1 MTAGNN
7 KMNLEN
13 EKITALYCRLSSD
26 DGRDG
31 ESNSIQNQK
40 KLLQKAAKEYGFTK
54 TKFFVDDGIS
64 GTTFNRP
71 GFQEMMKGVENGTV
85 GVIMVKDMSRFGR
98 DYLKVGEYTEIFLP
112 EHGVRFIALNDS
124 VDSAEGDNDFTP
136 FRNIMN
142 QWYAKDISRK
152 IRSVKRMKG
161 NAGEPLST
169 QPPYGYMRDPN
180 SKFWIVD
187 EEAAEIVRRIFKMFL
202 DGYGTFQISTI
213 LSKEKILMPRAY
225 WKEKGLGLGGKKPIK
240 NPYAWSVNSVD
251 GLLRTQEYTGAVVN
265 FKSTSI
271 SYKNKKRIPLPRE
284 QWKVFEDVH
293 EPIISKEVY
302 EKVQGKLGEKGRKR
316 PKRDGEISLFSGLL
330 YCSDCCSRLHYK
342 RYAKNGIEYYN
353 CSNYKNNSVRGACP
367 TTHHVRMD
375 FLEQVVLFEIRKLIH
390 FEKLY
395 SDDFIRIVL
404 DETLRRMQKEGRN
417 RQKEL
422 NALLAREKEIDILFE
437 KIYED
442 NAMGKLSDER
452 YAKMSGK
459 YEDEAVELKV
469 KIRKLNSEINKED
482 SHITTADEFL
492 FLIRRF
498 ANMEKLTRE
507 IVTAFINR
515 IDVYHVEKR
524 GTESMQRLDIHF
536 NCVGPIALPN
546 KKDLP
551 KPQIKI
557 GIRKGVAVN
566 YSDSR
571 TA

>member
-1 MTAGNN
+1 MTAGKN

-40 KLLQKAAKEYGFTK
+40 KLLQKAAKEYSFSK

-71 GFQEMMKGVENGTV
+71 GFQEMMKGVENGTI

-124 VDSAEGDNDFTP
+124 VDSAEGDNDFAP

-142 QWYAKDISRK
+142 EWYAKDISRK

-161 NAGEPLST
+161 NSGEPLSL
-169 QPPYGYMRDPN
+169 PPYGYIRDGDT
-180 SKFWIVD
+180 KFWRVD
-187 EEAAEIVRRIFKMFL
+187 TEAAEVVRRIYEMYL
-202 DGYGTFQISTI
+202 DGYGTYQISKVLHDGKVLSPVYYWREKGIGRGGRKVTKTPYTWNQNTI
-213 LSKEKILMPRAY
+213 CKIL
-225 WKEKGLGLGGKKPIK
+225 E
-240 NPYAWSVNSVD
+240 
-251 GLLRTQEYTGAVVN
+251 TQEYTGDVIN
-265 FKSTSI
+265 FKTTTV
-271 SYKNKKRIPLPRE
+271 SYKNKKRIDLPPE
-284 QWKVFEDVH
+284 QWKVFPDVH
-293 EPIISKEVY
+293 EAIISRETWEETKALRT
-302 EKVQGKLGEKGRKR
+302 KKIRKK
-316 PKRDGEISLFSGLL
+316 PKNDGEISLFSGLL
-330 YCSDCCSRLHYK
+330 FCADCGSRLHYR
-342 RYAKNGIEYYN
+342 RYEKNGIGYYN
-353 CSNYKNNSVRGACP
+353 CSNYKNNSLRGTCEN
-367 TTHHVRMD
+367 THHVRLD

-395 SDDFIRIVL
+395 SDEFIRIVL

-422 NALLAREKEIDILFE
+422 DTLLAREKEIDILFE

-459 YEDEAVELKV
+459 YEDEAAELKL
-469 KIRKLNSEINKED
+469 KIRELNCEIGKED

-498 ANMEKLTRE
+498 ANMEKLSRE

-524 GTESMQRLDIHF
+524 GTDRVQRVDIHF
-536 NCVGPIALPN
+536 NCVGKLTLPE

>member
-1 MTAGNN
+1 MTANN
-7 KMNLEN
+7 KSSILTD

-71 GFQEMMKGVENGTV
+71 GFQDMLKGVEAGV
-85 GVIMVKDMSRFGR
+85 IGVIMVKDMSRFGR

-112 EHGVRFIALNDS
+112 EHGVRFIALNDG
-124 VDSAEGDNDFTP
+124 VDSAEGDNDFAP

-142 QWYAKDISRK
+142 EWYAKDISLK

-161 NAGEPLST
+161 NSGEPLSL
-169 QPPYGYMRDPN
+169 PPYCYIGVPSSR
-180 SKFWIVD
+180 FWLLV
-187 EEAAEIVRRIFKMFL
+187 EEAAEVVRRIYALYL
-202 DGYGTFQISTI
+202 DGYGTYQIS
-213 LSKEKILMPRAY
+213 KILYQDKVLSPVYY
-225 WKEKGLGLGGKKPIK
+225 WREKGIGRGGKKIVK
-240 NPYAWSVNSVD
+240 TPYTWNQNTICKI
-251 GLLRTQEYTGAVVN
+251 LETQEYTGDVIN
-265 FKSTSI
+265 FKTTTI
-271 SYKNKKRIPLPRE
+271 SYKNKKRIDLPPE
-284 QWKVFEDVH
+284 QWKVFQDVH
-293 EPIISKEVY
+293 EPIISREQW
-302 EKVQGKLGEKGRKR
+302 EQVQKLRAKHIRKK
-316 PKRDGEISLFSGLL
+316 PKANGEISLFSGLL
-330 YCSDCCSRLHYK
+330 HCADCGSMLHYHK
-342 RYAKNGIEYYN
+342 YAKNGIEYYN
-353 CSNYKNNSVRGACP
+353 CSNYKNNSLKGSCT
-367 TTHHVRMD
+367 TTHHVRLD

-395 SDDFIRIVL
+395 SDEFIRIVI

-422 NALLAREKEIDILFE
+422 DAMLAREKELDTLFE

-442 NAMGKLSDER
+442 NVLGKLSDER
-452 YAKMSGK
+452 YAKMANR
-459 YEDEAVELKV
+459 YEDEAAELKI
-469 KIRKLNSEINKED
+469 KIRELNREIGKED

-492 FLIRRF
+492 FLIRRY
-498 ANMEKLTRE
+498 ADMDKLTRE

-524 GTESMQRLDIHF
+524 GMDSVQRIRIHY
-536 NCVGPIALPN
+536 NCIGPLALPE
-546 KKDLP
+546 KEDLP
-551 KPQIKI
+551 KPQIKMS
-557 GIRKGVAVN
+557 IRKGVAVN